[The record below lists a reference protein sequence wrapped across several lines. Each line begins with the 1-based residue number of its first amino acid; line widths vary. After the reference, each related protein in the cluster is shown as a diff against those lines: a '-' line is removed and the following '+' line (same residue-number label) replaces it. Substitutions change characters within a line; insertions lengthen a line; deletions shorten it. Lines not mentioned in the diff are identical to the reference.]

1 MDRSKSVFEMFP
13 ETFQQLEIDLE
24 QEGSDLAGVNAE
36 FTYKENPRTVVKK
49 ELFDLD
55 TRNPVFEDDS
65 EPLAAIFPEIKQESG
80 TKSSSTLES
89 PFPSYI
95 NNSSI
100 GGMSC
105 PLGSQ
110 DIPSRV
116 VHLEGLELTL
126 APYAGKFLILAIRD
140 RIRHGR
146 HFTFKSPNM
155 AVTFVAES
163 VTGSVVTR
171 ENPYGVLGYW
181 IQVMIPDNMI
191 PRMLEALQP
200 LDKIIESF
208 NLPMTFE
215 WNEMNLKII
224 IDNPT
229 TFSTIMKEE
238 NLNSHKSE

>member
-1 MDRSKSVFEMFP
+1 MDRSNSVFEMFP
-13 ETFQQLEIDLE
+13 ETFLQLEIDLE
-24 QEGSDLAGVNAE
+24 REGSDLAGVNAE
-36 FTYKENPRTVVKK
+36 FTYKENPRATVKK
-49 ELFDLD
+49 EFFDLD
-55 TRNPVFEDDS
+55 SQNPVLEEED
-65 EPLAAIFPEIKQESG
+65 PLAELFLEMKQENLNNVQAS
-80 TKSSSTLES
+80 TATLES

-95 NNSSI
+95 NNSQSI

-105 PLGSQ
+105 PLDSQ
-110 DIPSRV
+110 ELPSRV

-163 VTGSVVTR
+163 VTGSVVSR

-181 IQVMIPDNMI
+181 IQVMIPDYMI

-200 LDKIIESF
+200 LDKTIENF
-208 NLPMTFE
+208 TTLPLTFE
-215 WNEMNLKII
+215 WNEMNLRIV
-224 IDNPT
+224 IDNPM
-229 TFSTIMKEE
+229 TFSTILKEE
-238 NLNSHKSE
+238 GAN